1 MENEEV
7 FKSFKESKISRNT
20 QETGREPNGNP
31 SKSWQ
36 RQKGKIYRFFKCFHF
51 VLKSFSGLCY
61 YPAPMSNFSVQI
73 LRIIGVKTLFFSIL
87 FFGLSPQFAFSDDT
101 PKKESI
107 FTIGGITNALDD
119 LLPKIKTW
127 WSQDKSPDELPIRDQ
142 IFNQLGSLTLLDLAF
157 LSREEIIS
165 KLETDFNISIGTDDS
180 ALFNR
185 YFLAYIYSYFE
196 MMFPQP
202 FTSAPLYLHALSGTS
217 PQLVSRDGNNLY
229 FSKNAGDRIIN
240 NTFGKFLFDEFSQIT
255 ELPDEMIVTF
265 EYSNELYDQLNRVV
279 LTNQNIEDFIQT
291 QMGITLK
298 VEATDPLYKNTQP
311 FVREELLILLKQILD
326 MPFHL
331 RDNMALKR
339 IIRMRPDYQ
348 PPGAKNPVKADYNPN
363 TQTIRLM
370 DPTFDSLDG
379 NSRGEK
385 TILHEM
391 AHALWLNLSTS
402 LWYSLSLSV
411 QKEYAKLS
419 WRGGIKISDEFISD
433 YSAEDIVEDFAEHV
447 AFYIDNSE
455 KLQKETPG
463 KFQWLKKY
471 IFFNV
476 EYFTD
481 STSSVKVFVPSEL
494 EDSEPPYFVN
504 SPGESVKFFVQGI
517 LSDEVRLT
525 AEIEGLF
532 DDISGVESISITLK
546 FKDDTLFIR
555 AYSINKNLCHS
566 PNPRRDCVITDKNR
580 PGWYVIQKKIDRDT
594 IYPGFYTIQ
603 NINVYDYAG
612 NSKTFRSQLENEIE
626 GKSRKETVLLPGKR
640 KEKPTPKAIDNEEAI
655 RKTLEE
661 NTELIVS
668 KTWNK
673 NTLVHVVIPDFHHP
687 SLGNISSHLEEVKL
701 YLKGVTTEKK
711 LKFNVDM
718 NELPELHS
726 RFNSPKKPGKIVLPV
741 VIPKELVSEQ
751 YEVTDIRFKGQA
763 FSNFTIEFERAF
775 FFDHISDQEDRTAPR
790 VRQEDISLKVL
801 KGLNREGGD
810 TSLLATIPVEGFEPG
825 RYVSYHI
832 KIRTP
837 DGTILSNRNWWKM
850 ATRHVLKEDEN
861 GDQYISAQF
870 DLKPHHLQGEY
881 MLSYISLDEEYLMR
895 IPGLR
900 VYGNKQTTEDRLIER
915 GIRATV
921 HITAPTDVEETEL
934 P

>member
-1 MENEEV
+1 M
-7 FKSFKESKISRNT
+7 
-20 QETGREPNGNP
+20 
-31 SKSWQ
+31 
-36 RQKGKIYRFFKCFHF
+36 
-51 VLKSFSGLCY
+51 KSFSRLCY

-73 LRIIGVKTLFFSIL
+73 LRTIGVKTIFFSIL

-107 FTIGGITNALDD
+107 FTIDEITNALDD

-127 WSQDKSPDELPIRDQ
+127 WSGDKSPNELPIRDQ

-157 LSREEIIS
+157 LSREEIVS

-202 FTSAPLYLHALSGTS
+202 FISAPLYLHALSRTS

-240 NTFGKFLFDEFSQIT
+240 NTFGKFLFDEFSQST

-291 QMGITLK
+291 QMEIALK
-298 VEATDPLYKNTQP
+298 VEATDPFYKDTQP

-348 PPGAKNPVKADYNPN
+348 PPGTKDPVKADYNPN

-379 NSRGEK
+379 DSRGEK

-391 AHALWLNLSTS
+391 AHALWFNLSTS
-402 LWYSLSLSV
+402 LWYSLPLSV

-419 WRGGIKISDEFISD
+419 WSGDIKISDEFISD
-433 YSAEDIVEDFAEHV
+433 YSAKDIVEDFAEHV

-463 KFQWLKKY
+463 KFQWFKKY

-481 STSSVKVFVPSEL
+481 STSNVKVFVPSEQ
-494 EDSEPPYFVN
+494 EDSAPPYFVN
-504 SPGESVKFFVQGI
+504 SPGESI
-517 LSDEVRLT
+517 TLSIQDTSSTEVNLT
-525 AEIEGLF
+525 AEIEGLL
-532 DDISGVESISITLK
+532 DDISGVKSISITLES
-546 FKDDTLFIR
+546 KDDELFIR
-555 AYSINKNLCHS
+555 AYFINKNLCHS
-566 PNPRRDCVITDKNR
+566 PNPRKDCVMTDPNR
-580 PGWYVIQKKIDRDT
+580 QGWYVVQESTSRT
-594 IYPGFYTIQ
+594 LSYSGFYKIRS
-603 NINVYDYAG
+603 IWVEDYAG
-612 NSKTFRSQLENEIE
+612 NSKTFQSQL
-626 GKSRKETVLLPGKR
+626 GKEEVYFPGTRKKSS
-640 KEKPTPKAIDNEEAI
+640 KKPSKKLSSKLIDFDGKAIGKI
-655 RKTLEE
+655 LKE

-668 KTWNK
+668 KTGDG
-673 NTLVHVVIPDFHHP
+673 NTLLHVVIPDFHHP
-687 SLGNISSHLEEVKL
+687 SLGNISSHLEEVAL
-701 YLKGVTTEKK
+701 YLKGVTTERK
-711 LKFNVDM
+711 LRFYVNM
-718 NELPELHS
+718 RRLHRLHS
-726 RFNSPKKPGKIVLPV
+726 RFNSPTKPGGIVLPF

-751 YEVTDIRFKGQA
+751 YEVSNIGFEGQG
-763 FSNFTIEFERAF
+763 FSNFTVRFEGAF
-775 FFDHISDQEDRTAPR
+775 FFNHVSDQEDKTVPH
-790 VRQEDISLKVL
+790 VKKGDISLRVL
-801 KGLNREGGD
+801 KGLNREGGN
-810 TSLLATIPVEGFEPG
+810 TSLLATIPVEGFEPH
-825 RYVSYHI
+825 RYGAYNI
-832 KIRTP
+832 KLRTP
-837 DGTILSNRNWWKM
+837 NGTVLSKSEFGITERILNK
-850 ATRHVLKEDEN
+850 DEN
-861 GDQYISAQF
+861 GHQYISVQF
-870 DLKPHHLQGEY
+870 GLKPHHLHGEY
-881 MLSYISLDEEYLMR
+881 ILSYVSLEEEYLMR
-895 IPGLR
+895 ILGLR